1 MMQLII
7 TIVIVLGALA
17 YAVYLLIK
25 RFSPKPRKDKTDCDS
40 CSSDCSNCQLA
51 NKTFR
56 DFNP

>member
-7 TIVIVLGALA
+7 TIVIVLIAVA
-17 YAVYLLIK
+17 YAVYLLMK
-25 RFSPKPRKDKTDCDS
+25 RFSKKPNIDPTDCDS

-56 DFNP
+56 DF